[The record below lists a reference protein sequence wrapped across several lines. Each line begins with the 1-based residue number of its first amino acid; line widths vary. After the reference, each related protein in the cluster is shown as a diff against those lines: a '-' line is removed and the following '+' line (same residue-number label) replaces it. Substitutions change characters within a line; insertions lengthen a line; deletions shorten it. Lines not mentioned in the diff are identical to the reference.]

1 MSGIIILTNC
11 ILTTTFIVAAGRFA
25 AHMFY
30 LAALT
35 SHDTID
41 ILYYEQTSP
50 KTKNDLTIAVSF
62 TK

>member
-35 SHDTID
+35 SHDTIG
-41 ILYYEQTSP
+41 IYYEQTSP

-62 TK
+62 AK